1 MKMAYARKFSLHV
14 LITAFN
20 LLFPSAPLIWK
31 YDTKLWCHI
40 ITYSLCC
47 IYTTCYMLLAIRLE
61 NTKYMEKITM
71 TLIITHCNHGERKV
85 EKEKWILEKGIRPL
99 GQPLQASSLDNW
111 NVSVMSLENISLL
124 YTGFLLY
131 IAFLSRVRSRW
142 HSDVW
147 VCLISSVLLL
157 HNIFT

>member
-1 MKMAYARKFSLHV
+1 MAYARKFSLHV

-47 IYTTCYMLLAIRLE
+47 IYATWYMMFAILLE

-71 TLIITHCNHGERKV
+71 TLIFIHCNHGKRKV
-85 EKEKWILEKGIRPL
+85 EKGKWILEKGIRPL
-99 GQPLQASSLDNW
+99 GQPLQASFLDSW
-111 NVSVMSLENISLL
+111 NVSIMSLKSVSLL
-124 YTGFLLY
+124 YIGFLLY
-131 IAFLSRVRSRW
+131 ILFLSWVRSRW

-157 HNIFT
+157 RNIFT